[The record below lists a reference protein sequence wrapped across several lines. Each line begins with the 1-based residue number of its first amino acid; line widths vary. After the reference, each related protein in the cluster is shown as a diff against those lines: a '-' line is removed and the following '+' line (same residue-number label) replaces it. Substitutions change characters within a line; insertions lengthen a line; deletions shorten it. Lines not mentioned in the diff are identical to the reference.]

1 MDYEIIE
8 ENSISFY
15 ELFQYFKKWLW
26 LIIAAMCLGAILS
39 LVGFHF
45 LEDEEYQS
53 SAQLIVNQKTAS
65 ETIQYNEI
73 QTNVSLINTYRQ
85 IILGK
90 SVLEKV
96 AAEVDPNLTVNQLQ
110 SAITVKQTEN
120 AQTFDIIAVMESPEL
135 AQSVV
140 QSAIRNFE
148 NTLTE
153 IYDTDILTVYVLSAP
168 SYEPNK
174 IATSISTRA
183 ILGAIIGA
191 MLVIGILMLKETL
204 DTTVKDES
212 FLNQFGLVKLGELE
226 SLSEQEYLAAILD
239 STATKRGR

>member
-1 MDYEIIE
+1 MDYDIIE
-8 ENSISFY
+8 EDSISLY
-15 ELFQYFKKWLW
+15 EIFQYFKKWAW
-26 LIIAAMCLGAILS
+26 LIIAAMCLGAIIS
-39 LVGFHF
+39 LVSFQF

-53 SAQLIVNQKTAS
+53 SAQLIVNQKSAN
-65 ETIQYNEI
+65 ETIQYSEI

-96 AAEVDPNLTVNQLQ
+96 AQEVDPNLTVTQLQ
-110 SAITVKQTEN
+110 NAITVRQTEN
-120 AQTFDIIAVMESPEL
+120 AQTFDIVAVLDSPEL
-135 AQSVV
+135 AQNVV

-174 IATSISTRA
+174 IATSITTRALIGA
-183 ILGAIIGA
+183 ILGA
-191 MLVIGILMLKETL
+191 MLTVGILLLKELL
-204 DTTVKDES
+204 DTTVKDEN

-226 SLSEQEYLAAILD
+226 SLSEQEYAQAVL
-239 STATKRGR
+239 TGATTKKGR

>member
-8 ENSISFY
+8 EDSISFY
-15 ELFQYFKKWLW
+15 EMFQYFKKWAW
-26 LIIAAMCLGAILS
+26 LIIAAMCLGAIIS
-39 LVGFHF
+39 LVSFQF

-53 SAQLIVNQKTAS
+53 SAQLIVNQKSAN
-65 ETIQYNEI
+65 ETIQYSEI

-96 AAEVDPNLTVNQLQ
+96 AQEVDPNLTVTQLQ
-110 SAITVKQTEN
+110 NAITVRQTEN
-120 AQTFDIIAVMESPEL
+120 AQTFDIVAVLEL
-135 AQSVV
+135 AQIVV

-174 IATSISTRA
+174 IATSITVRALISA
-183 ILGAIIGA
+183 ILGA
-191 MLVIGILMLKETL
+191 MLTVGVLLLKELL
-204 DTTVKDES
+204 DTTVKDEN
-212 FLNQFGLVKLGELE
+212 FLHQFGLVKLGELE
-226 SLSEQEYLAAILD
+226 SLSEQEYAQAVL
-239 STATKRGR
+239 TGATTKKGR

>member
-1 MDYEIIE
+1 MDYDIIE
-8 ENSISFY
+8 EDTLSFY
-15 ELFQYFKKWLW
+15 EIFQYFKKWAW

-39 LVGFHF
+39 LVSFHF
-45 LEDEEYQS
+45 LEDEKYQS
-53 SAQLIVNQKTAS
+53 SAQLIVNQKSAN
-65 ETIQYNEI
+65 ETIQYSEI

-96 AAEVDPNLTVNQLQ
+96 AQEVDPNLTVTQLQ
-110 SAITVKQTEN
+110 NAITVRQTEN
-120 AQTFDIIAVMESPEL
+120 AQTFDIVAVLDSPEL

-140 QSAIRNFE
+140 QSTIRNFE

-174 IATSISTRA
+174 IATSITTRALIGA
-183 ILGAIIGA
+183 ILGA
-191 MLVIGILMLKETL
+191 MLTVGILLLKELL
-204 DTTVKDES
+204 DTTVKDEN
-212 FLNQFGLVKLGELE
+212 FLHQFGLVKLGELE
-226 SLSEQEYLAAILD
+226 SLSEQEYAQAVLTG
-239 STATKRGR
+239 STTKKGR